1 MSRNQ
6 KPYYDDE
13 GMMSIVD
20 YSTPRSSQD
29 LSSPNAPRQQN
40 GNQPRDTVIVP
51 SSPVHKTE
59 RVIKDEVFITE
70 RMGPVTLKSGES
82 LDMLSLTGEAGDII
96 SIEVVTDNPYSGVY
110 LEMDDYKNREVVGLT
125 AAELIMRNKVT
136 PHPKEFYA
144 SDMREDGTFV
154 VKYSPETPDPYT
166 DRIKIQVRNDVR
178 GTNYM
183 YAMPPGQRLKMRAG
197 LPVPLTL
204 GFAAGSYITDPQ
216 IAAVTLAEA
225 PTLLNKLGK
234 NQYNSG
240 IRNLE
245 AVHDPK
251 VPVGAYHPF
260 MGIASQVT
268 FVPESNLVTNKRM
281 VSGPPGVK
289 ALNETG
295 FPTPNDAPW
304 PGKVV
309 SGTFEESQQQ
319 FIVYRSNAESSSA
332 TGLDGPAS
340 LHGMTVFIKVG
351 DTIYFPGKVA
361 EGSSIYYY
369 DAGTS
374 QWQEHLGDSGHAH
387 EGGTDGAYMLTLT
400 PGLPFKLPKVDVP
413 LSDTGAAGINI
424 DSWGTIIG
432 GPDAGFSER
441 GSTERMLIHEIVV
454 RRKRKKTLLL

>member
-1 MSRNQ
+1 MSRKQ
-6 KPYYDDE
+6 PPYYDDE

-40 GNQPRDTVIVP
+40 GKQPSDTVIVP

-70 RMGPVTLKSGES
+70 RVGPVTLKSGES
-82 LDMLSLTGEAGDII
+82 LDMLSITGEAGDII
-96 SIEVVTDNPYSGVY
+96 SIEVVTDNPYTGVY

-125 AAELIMRNKVT
+125 AAELIMRDKVT

-154 VKYSPETPDPYT
+154 VKYSPEIPDPYT

-178 GTNYM
+178 GTNFL

-216 IAAVTLAEA
+216 LAATTLAETN
-225 PTLLNKLGK
+225 TLLQKLGK
-234 NQYNSG
+234 NQYNAG

-245 AVHDPK
+245 AVHDPR
-251 VPVGAYHPF
+251 VPVGAYHPY
-260 MGIASQVT
+260 MGIASDIT
-268 FVPESNLVTNKRM
+268 LVPESQLVTNKRM
-281 VSGPPGVK
+281 VSGEPGVK

-304 PGKVV
+304 PGKMV
-309 SGTFEESQQQ
+309 SGTLEPSEQQ

-332 TGLDGPAS
+332 TGLNGPS
-340 LHGMTVFIKVG
+340 IGGGMTMFIKIG
-351 DTIYFPGKVA
+351 DTMYFPGKVV
-361 EGSSIYYY
+361 EGKTYYY
-369 DAGTS
+369 DVGTS
-374 QWQEHLGDSGHAH
+374 QWQQH
-387 EGGTDGAYMLTLT
+387 EGETHNYEQGTDGAYVLTVS
-400 PGLPFKLPKVDVP
+400 PGLPFKLPKMDVP
-413 LSDTGAAGINI
+413 LSDTAAAGINV

-432 GPDAGFSER
+432 GADAAFNER